1 VIEPG
6 LVSLVLPCRN
16 QADHIGDI
24 LPRYLDALTATG
36 KPFELVVVPNASTDV
51 TAEVVLNLAAGE
63 PRIRVVENPEG
74 GWGRSVRAGL
84 DAARGDVLAY
94 TNTARTDPA
103 VLAAFLERYR
113 DQGSCLV
120 KARREAR
127 RAPLRS
133 LGSTLYNIE
142 ARTCFGLRC
151 SDVNGTP
158 KVFSSSF
165 YRASRPDATGDLF
178 DLELMVRA
186 HRLGL
191 SIEEIPL
198 QGFRRHGGRSST
210 TLKSAWGMYAGAF
223 RLWLSGTA

>member
-1 VIEPG
+1 VTKPG
-6 LVSLVLPCRN
+6 LFSLVLPCRN
-16 QADHIGDI
+16 QADHIGDL

-36 KPFELVVVPNASTDV
+36 TPFELVVVPNASIDA

-63 PRIRVVENPEG
+63 PRVRVVENPEG

-84 DAARGDVLAY
+84 DESRGDVLGY

-142 ARTCFGLRC
+142 SRVCFGLRC
-151 SDVNGTP
+151 SD
-158 KVFSSSF
+158 FSSSF
-165 YRASRPDATGDLF
+165 YRAARPDATGDLF
-178 DLELMVRA
+178 DLELVVRA

-210 TLKSAWGMYAGAF
+210 TLMSAWGMYAGAL